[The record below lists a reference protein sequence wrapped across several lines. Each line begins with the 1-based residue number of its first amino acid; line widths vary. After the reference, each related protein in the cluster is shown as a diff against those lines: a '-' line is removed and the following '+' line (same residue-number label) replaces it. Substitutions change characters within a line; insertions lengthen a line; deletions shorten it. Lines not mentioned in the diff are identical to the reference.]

1 MLAART
7 AVSGGSGSGEER
19 CRHRKQ
25 VKHRPGAILVRSMMA
40 MMQKWQSVR
49 AFAWLRPALLRMF
62 LGNVFLFGRKFLGN
76 AQGKKKCFF
85 FFRRRFHF
93 VTGAPRRNEIC
104 AKTNTASSALK
115 FFTHRSFHFG
125 QHSSGHQ
132 PLILSLAPVIE
143 KLDRKLDL
151 YICSSNFRLAM
162 SSTEE
167 FDAEQAKL
175 QKSVYDEHNYAFTSK
190 MIKKLNRQMLLNQLS
205 AKIPVP
211 KKVVEQSLAG
221 KSC

>member
-1 MLAART
+1 MRL
-7 AVSGGSGSGEER
+7 
-19 CRHRKQ
+19 
-25 VKHRPGAILVRSMMA
+25 
-40 MMQKWQSVR
+40 
-49 AFAWLRPALLRMF
+49 LRFALLLCCACFSAMF
-62 LGNVFLFGRKFLGN
+62 SFSAESSSETLRAKRNLFS
-76 AQGKKKCFF
+76 

-93 VTGAPRRNEIC
+93 VTGG

-143 KLDRKLDL
+143 KLGRKLDL

-211 KKVVEQSLAG
+211 KKVVERSLAG

>member
-1 MLAART
+1 MPASKTGKTSSRCYPREEHDCNDAKVAERACVCLASPCFA
-7 AVSGGSGSGEER
+7 AHVSRQCFPFRRKVFQKRSG
-19 CRHRKQ
+19 
-25 VKHRPGAILVRSMMA
+25 
-40 MMQKWQSVR
+40 QKEI
-49 AFAWLRPALLRMF
+49 F
-62 LGNVFLFGRKFLGN
+62 FLFS
-76 AQGKKKCFF
+76 AQIS
-85 FFRRRFHF
+85 FRHWRRQDEH
-93 VTGAPRRNEIC
+93 
-104 AKTNTASSALK
+104 TASSALK
-115 FFTHRSFHFG
+115 FFTYRSFHFG

-143 KLDRKLDL
+143 KLGRKFDL